1 MKLSNAHPQWTWA
14 LPIAGS
20 AALVFIFK
28 AGMLPYFPVLLGLI
42 LFGVV
47 FAAVHHAEVIAHKT
61 GEPFG
66 TLILALSVTVIEVS
80 LIVSMMLGSAG
91 KEALA
96 RDTVFSAIM
105 IICNGIVGVCLLLGG
120 LKHREQ
126 GFHLKGASAAMSLLT
141 VMAVVTLIFPNYAY
155 GTPGPWISS
164 RQLAF
169 IAVVTLVL
177 YGAFVFVQTVR
188 HRDYFLVPG
197 GGDEEDAIHPD
208 PPSTK
213 EALIS
218 TLLLLLSLTVVVGLA
233 KALSPT
239 IEWAVA
245 AAGAPAA
252 VVGVIIAAMV
262 LLPEGLAAARAAQAD
277 KLQTSLN
284 LALGSGLASIGLTI
298 PTIAI
303 IFVVMD
309 QPLLLGLGAKDS
321 MMLALTLLVGAQ
333 SLATGR
339 TTILQG
345 VIHLVLFASFLF
357 FAVFP

>member
-1 MKLSNAHPQWTWA
+1 MKLSNVLPRWTWA
-14 LPIAGS
+14 LPVAGS
-20 AALVFIFK
+20 AALAFVFK
-28 AGMLPYFPVLLGLI
+28 AGMPPYFPALLGLI
-42 LFGVV
+42 LVGVV

-66 TLILALSVTVIEVS
+66 TLILALAVTVIEVS

-120 LKHREQ
+120 LRHREQ

-197 GGDEEDAIHPD
+197 GGDEEDAIHAD

-218 TLLLLLSLTVVVGLA
+218 TILLLLSLVVVVGLA

-309 QPLLLGLGAKDS
+309 QPLLLGLGSKDS

-357 FAVFP
+357 FAIFP

>member
-1 MKLSNAHPQWTWA
+1 MKHSNVLPRWTWV
-14 LPIAGS
+14 LPIAGGI
-20 AALVFIFK
+20 ATAFVFK
-28 AGMLPYFPVLLGLI
+28 AGMPTYFPALLGLI
-42 LFGVV
+42 LVGVV

-80 LIVSMMLGSAG
+80 LIVSMMLGSTG

-105 IICNGIVGVCLLLGG
+105 IICNGIVGICLLLGG

-188 HRDYFLVPG
+188 HRDYFLAPG
-197 GGDEEDAIHPD
+197 GGDEEDAIHAA
-208 PPSTK
+208 PPSTR

-218 TLLLLLSLTVVVGLA
+218 SVLLLLSLVVVVGLA

-262 LLPEGLAAARAAQAD
+262 LLPEGLAAARAAHSD

-309 QPLLLGLGAKDS
+309 QPLLLGLGSKDS

-357 FAVFP
+357 FAIFP